1 MNSKALAEI
10 ILVVD
15 DSESVRETLVML
27 LGKAGYVVEQA
38 AGGAEAIEATRTK
51 APDLILL
58 DIRMPDMDGT
68 EVCRRLKEAE
78 ATREIPVMF
87 LSGLRETEDK
97 TQAFEA
103 GGVDFLTKPFEIQ
116 EVLARVRTHLA
127 LRRAQ
132 ANLKKLNRELEQR
145 VDERTKDLSGANRRL
160 QDEIAARKQAEG
172 ELSQLN
178 ASLEQRVRDRTGELE
193 NARQS
198 ALSMMQ
204 EADRSRRKAED
215 ALKKLAASAHRLKR
229 LEQTR
234 DSLTYMIVHDLRSP
248 LGAVRM
254 AIELLQSPAF
264 NLGRRGTEILD
275 EAYRACT
282 TLIEMV
288 TRLLDVNRLEANQM
302 PLRKTKCDLVKAA
315 RNALD
320 LVAPL
325 LGDRRVALDGPTGL
339 IAQCDESLL
348 SRILGNLLGNA
359 LKFTPAGGEI
369 KIAVSGRDAEARIV
383 VSDTGPGIP
392 REYHRRVF
400 EKYFQIEDGR
410 GSRGTGLGLTFCKLA
425 VEAHGGRIGVA
436 DDIGTGCSFWF
447 TLPLESER

>member
-1 MNSKALAEI
+1 MNSKVIAEI

-15 DSESVRETLVML
+15 DSESVRETLAML

-38 AGGAEAIEATRTK
+38 AGGAEAIK
-51 APDLILL
+51 AMKAMVPDLILL
-58 DIRMPDMDGT
+58 DIRMPEMDGT

-78 ATREIPVMF
+78 ATREIPVIF
-87 LSGLRETEDK
+87 LSGLRETGDK
-97 TQAFEA
+97 TRAFEA

-116 EVLARVRTHLA
+116 EVLVRVRTHLA

-132 ANLKKLNRELEQR
+132 ANLEKLNRELEQR
-145 VDERTKDLSGANRRL
+145 VAGRTKDLSVANRQL
-160 QDEIAARKQAEG
+160 QDEIAARKQAED
-172 ELSQLN
+172 EMHRLN
-178 ASLEQRVRDRTGELE
+178 ASLEERVRDRTSELE

-204 EADRSRRKAED
+204 EAEQSRRKAEE
-215 ALKKLAASAHRLKR
+215 ALKKLAVSARRLKR

-275 EAYRACT
+275 EAYLACT

-288 TRLLDVNRLEANQM
+288 TRLLDVNRLETNQM

-325 LGDRRVALDGPTGL
+325 LGDRRVALDGPTAL
-339 IAQCDESLL
+339 IARCDESVL
-348 SRILGNLLGNA
+348 SRIFGNLLGNA

-369 KIAVSGRDAEARIV
+369 RIAVSGEDAEARIV
-383 VSDTGPGIP
+383 VSDSGPAIP
-392 REYHRRVF
+392 RKYHRKIF

-425 VEAHGGRIGVA
+425 VETHGGRIGVA
-436 DDIGTGCSFWF
+436 DDVGTGCSFWF